1 MKRMRAQQLILS
13 AIAFNI
19 LSGPLAANDAQNGIP
34 SGELFRTEVAASTN
48 PLIANS
54 KYQIWI
60 PDDASTF
67 RTLFV
72 FNMRGAGKHLFASD
86 HEWRALAKRTQ
97 SAMLYCEFEAHGVR
111 DNGYASSMLKACEQF
126 AAELNLP
133 ELPQAPFVLWGHSMG
148 GRVAQDFVR
157 FRPGRVLAFH
167 IALRGNPSDAAFMQE
182 EAPARNVPG
191 LYLMGASDGKPKD
204 IREHFERSRKA
215 KSPRAWVWLPG
226 QSHWPKGMHFKR
238 NQTTPK
244 DWRAWAA
251 HDFVIPWTE
260 AMIRLRLPT
269 ATDINESIV
278 NLREIQVESGWLGD
292 IKTGAIAPY
301 HKFRGKRSTASWFP
315 NEQVARAWVAF
326 AYPDDKQL

>member
-1 MKRMRAQQLILS
+1 MRAQQLILS

-167 IALRGNPSDAAFMQE
+167 IAAPWKPQRCGVYARGSRRQECPRPLPHGCQRWETERHSRTLRTFTQSEVAPRLGLASWAESLAERHALQE
-182 EAPARNVPG
+182 EPNDAQGLARVGP
-191 LYLMGASDGKPKD
+191 LMTS
-204 IREHFERSRKA
+204 
-215 KSPRAWVWLPG
+215 
-226 QSHWPKGMHFKR
+226 
-238 NQTTPK
+238 
-244 DWRAWAA
+244 
-251 HDFVIPWTE
+251 
-260 AMIRLRLPT
+260 
-269 ATDINESIV
+269 
-278 NLREIQVESGWLGD
+278 
-292 IKTGAIAPY
+292 
-301 HKFRGKRSTASWFP
+301 
-315 NEQVARAWVAF
+315 
-326 AYPDDKQL
+326 